1 MAELIIIILGIAADQ
16 LSKAWVS
23 ANLYGRSVT
32 ILEGVLDYSYVEST
46 GAAFGMLGENTAL
59 LAVFS
64 GLMSAVLIYIL
75 LRYRKM
81 FSRLSNL
88 SLALIVAGAVGNFID
103 RAFHGFVVDFIEFKF
118 MNFAVFNIADIC
130 VTMGTILLVMA
141 LLFLEADNFEKFE
154 QAEAARKQKK
164 SASR

>member
-32 ILEGVLDYSYVEST
+32 ILEGVLDYSYVENT

-81 FSRLSNL
+81 FGEYMVYVNDKPVLL
-88 SLALIVAGAVGNFID
+88 VWQAQWVTLLIVPF
-103 RAFHGFVVDFIEFKF
+103 
-118 MNFAVFNIADIC
+118 
-130 VTMGTILLVMA
+130 MA
-141 LLFLEADNFEKFE
+141 LWWISSN
-154 QAEAARKQKK
+154 
-164 SASR
+164 SNS

>member
-1 MAELIIIILGIAADQ
+1 
-16 LSKAWVS
+16 
-23 ANLYGRSVT
+23 
-32 ILEGVLDYSYVEST
+32 
-46 GAAFGMLGENTAL
+46 
-59 LAVFS
+59 
-64 GLMSAVLIYIL
+64 
-75 LRYRKM
+75 
-81 FSRLSNL
+81 
-88 SLALIVAGAVGNFID
+88 
-103 RAFHGFVVDFIEFKF
+103 